1 MMWNMARM
9 GRHLLLGLM
18 LVACGTEVGA
28 KPPPLSIDQLREHHE
43 PSTLVFERAL
53 PPGDGYS
60 AALFSYKSA
69 GLKVYA
75 LVATPNSPPS
85 AAGFPVLVAN
95 HGFHP
100 NPKRYGITAGGVD
113 SRPGDYYRI
122 IPTLFAKRGFLV
134 VMPDYRGHN
143 SSEGFEFTEGFLAS
157 GYYTEDVLALV
168 SGLGALKGADL
179 RNVFMW
185 GHSLGG
191 EVTLRALL
199 ATNRVKG
206 ASLWSSV
213 GGDVWDQAYF
223 FSRYENPNA
232 TDSRD
237 TPKAAL
243 DKLHQDIASLGTPY
257 EWATREPLRYL
268 DCLTTPLIIHHALGD
283 RSANYDWSTRLA
295 KELLLGGHPYV
306 FYTYDGSDHFLQAPQ
321 IDLAADRDAAF
332 FATLMIRAGTP

>member
-9 GRHLLLGLM
+9 GRYLLLGLM
-18 LVACGTEVGA
+18 LVACETAVGA

-143 SSEGFEFTEGFLAS
+143 SSEGFDFTEGFLAS

-213 GGDVWDQAYF
+213 GGDVWDQAYYY
-223 FSRYENPNA
+223 SRYETPNA

-257 EWATREPLRYL
+257 EWMTREPLRHL